1 MAFAGMDVGTS
12 GCKLLVYDLDG
23 NVIFKAVRHY
33 AEEGGA
39 GRREL
44 NPELVL
50 QKVKEVLRETGD
62 NCPEPLEA
70 MAVASLGES
79 VVCLDEEDR
88 VLANSMLTG
97 DSRGIPETKEIIKR
111 IGARR
116 IFEITGLP
124 PNELYGLPKYM
135 WLNRNSDAIKKQR
148 QSYTTKILW
157 VT

>member
-50 QKVKEVLRETGD
+50 QKVKRSSQGRLETTVRNRWKLWQLQVLENLSYAWMR
-62 NCPEPLEA
+62 
-70 MAVASLGES
+70 
-79 VVCLDEEDR
+79 
-88 VLANSMLTG
+88 
-97 DSRGIPETKEIIKR
+97 R
-111 IGARR
+111 IGYWQ
-116 IFEITGLP
+116 IPCSQEIPGAYLRQR
-124 PNELYGLPKYM
+124 KS
-135 WLNRNSDAIKKQR
+135 LNG
-148 QSYTTKILW
+148 
-157 VT
+157 

>member
-50 QKVKEVLRETGD
+50 QKVKRSSQGD
-62 NCPEPLEA
+62 WRQLSGTVGSYGSCK
-70 MAVASLGES
+70 SW
-79 VVCLDEEDR
+79 
-88 VLANSMLTG
+88 
-97 DSRGIPETKEIIKR
+97 R
-111 IGARR
+111 ICRMPG
-116 IFEITGLP
+116 
-124 PNELYGLPKYM
+124 
-135 WLNRNSDAIKKQR
+135 
-148 QSYTTKILW
+148 
-157 VT
+157 